1 MKKLFKQSIF
11 LLALAVFSGCKMDI
25 VNPNGP
31 TDAQVVSTREGLI
44 TYSIGMKQNY
54 AASAFESLAITT
66 GGTTREVKG
75 IATFTNVLEIEAG
88 GSALPTFNGNVLGV
102 WLRMNR
108 VMGMAD
114 DIIASAPTVLATD
127 NAMRSGV
134 VAHAHLFKA
143 MAIGG
148 LATAFEQVPTQTN
161 KAGGVTFVPRQQGL
175 LKAIELLEQ
184 AAALLAANAP
194 STEFN
199 TRVLGANFNLLN
211 CINAYLAR
219 YNMMAGRYAQAIAA
233 ANLVPLSSAS
243 QFNYDGAQT
252 VNPLFNQLRV
262 VNSFSPRDNFG
273 LPAGMFDAAD
283 GRLAFYFQGSPVT
296 SGSDVLRTI
305 RGFAQA
311 NSSPI
316 PVYLPDEMRLIKAE
330 AILRSGGSVTDA
342 LVEINA
348 VRQQS
353 SGDVFGVHAN
363 LPAYSGSILVPD
375 LLLEVYKQRCA
386 ELYLSGLRLEDS
398 RRFGRTAP
406 PNNVNPV
413 PTSFER
419 NRNFYPYPDQERL
432 NNTNTPADPAI

>member
-305 RGFAQA
+305 RGFAQT

>member
-1 MKKLFKQSIF
+1 MKKLFKHSIF

-114 DIIASAPTVLATD
+114 DIIANAPTVLATD
-127 NAMRSGV
+127 NAMRSGI

-148 LATAFEQVPTQTN
+148 LATAFEQVPTETN
-161 KAGGVTFVPRQQGL
+161 KAGGVTFVARQQGL

-184 AAALLAANAP
+184 AAALIAANTP

-219 YNMMAGRYAQAIAA
+219 YNVMAGRYTQAIAA

-243 QFNYDGAQT
+243 QFVYDGAQSI
-252 VNPLFNQLRV
+252 NPIYNQLRV

-273 LPAGMFDAAD
+273 LPAGMFDPAD

-305 RGFAQA
+305 RGFAQV

-330 AILRSGGSVTDA
+330 AILRSGGLVTDA
-342 LVEINA
+342 LIEINA

-353 SGDVFGVHAN
+353 SGDAFGVHAN
-363 LPAYSGSILVPD
+363 LPAYTGSILVND

-413 PTSFER
+413 PTTFER

-432 NNTNTPADPAI
+432 NNPNTPADPSI

>member
-1 MKKLFKQSIF
+1 MKK
-11 LLALAVFSGCKMDI
+11 VFVYSLSVIVIAFSSCKMDI

-54 AASAFESLAITT
+54 AASAFESLVITT

-114 DIIASAPTVLATD
+114 DIITNAPTVLATD
-127 NAMRSGV
+127 NAMRSGI

-148 LATAFEQVPTQTN
+148 LAVAFEQVPIETN
-161 KAGGVTFVPRQQGL
+161 KAGGVTFVDRQQGL
-175 LKAIELLEQ
+175 IRAIELLEQ
-184 AAALLAANAP
+184 AAALITATAP
-194 STEFN
+194 SSEFN
-199 TRVLGANFNLLN
+199 TRVAGANFNLQN

-219 YNMMAGRYAQAIAA
+219 FNLMAGRYAQAITA
-233 ANLVPLSSAS
+233 ANLVPLNSGS

-252 VNPLFNQLRV
+252 VNPIFNQLRV

-273 LPAGMFDAAD
+273 LPAGLFDPAD
-283 GRLAFYFQGSPVT
+283 GRISFYFQGAQVSNGP
-296 SGSDVLRTI
+296 DVLRTI
-305 RGFAQA
+305 RGFAQT

-330 AILRSGGSVTDA
+330 AILRSGGTVNDA
-342 LVEINA
+342 LTEINA
-348 VRQQS
+348 VRQQA

-363 LPAYSGSILVPD
+363 LPAYSGQVTVND
-375 LLLEVYKQRCA
+375 LLLEVYRQRCA

-398 RRFGRTAP
+398 RRFARPAP
-406 PNNVNPV
+406 PANVNPV
-413 PTSFER
+413 PVTFER

-432 NNTNTPADPAI
+432 NNPNTPADPAI

>member
-148 LATAFEQVPTQTN
+148 LATAFEKVPTQTN

>member
-1 MKKLFKQSIF
+1 MKK
-11 LLALAVFSGCKMDI
+11 VFVYSLSVIIIAFSSCKMDI

-114 DIIASAPTVLATD
+114 DIITNAPTVLATD
-127 NAMRSGV
+127 NAMRSGI

-148 LATAFEQVPTQTN
+148 LAVAFEQVPIETN
-161 KAGGVTFVPRQQGL
+161 KAGGVTFVDRQQGL
-175 LKAIELLEQ
+175 IRAIELLEQ
-184 AAALLAANAP
+184 AAALISATAP
-194 STEFN
+194 SSEFN
-199 TRVLGANFNLLN
+199 TRVAGANFNLQN

-219 YNMMAGRYAQAIAA
+219 FNLMAGRYAQAITA
-233 ANLVPLSSAS
+233 ANLVPLNSGS

-252 VNPLFNQLRV
+252 VNPIFNQLRV

-273 LPAGMFDAAD
+273 LPAGLFDPAD
-283 GRLAFYFQGSPVT
+283 GRISFYFQGAQVSNGP
-296 SGSDVLRTI
+296 DVLRTI
-305 RGFAQA
+305 RGFAQT

-330 AILRSGGSVTDA
+330 AILRSGGTVNDA
-342 LVEINA
+342 LTEINA
-348 VRQQS
+348 VRQQA

-363 LPAYSGSILVPD
+363 LPAYSGQVTVND
-375 LLLEVYKQRCA
+375 LLLEVYRQRCA

-398 RRFGRTAP
+398 RRFARPAP
-406 PNNVNPV
+406 PANVNPV
-413 PTSFER
+413 PVTFER

-432 NNTNTPADPAI
+432 NNPNTPADPAI

>member
-1 MKKLFKQSIF
+1 MKKIF
-11 LLALAVFSGCKMDI
+11 VCSLSLIAIAFSSCKMDI

-114 DIIASAPTVLATD
+114 DIIANAPTVLATD

-148 LATAFEQVPTQTN
+148 LATAFEQVPVATN
-161 KAGGVTFVPRQQGL
+161 KAGGVTFVTRQNGL

-184 AAALLAANAP
+184 AAALIAATAP
-194 STEFN
+194 SAEFN
-199 TRVLGANFNLLN
+199 TRVAGANFNLLN

-219 YNMMAGRYAQAIAA
+219 YNLMAGRYAQAIAA
-233 ANLVPLSSAS
+233 ANLVPLNSAS
-243 QFNYDGAQT
+243 QFAYDGAQT
-252 VNPLFNQLRV
+252 VNPIFNQLRV

-273 LPAGMFDAAD
+273 LPAGMFDPAD
-283 GRLAFYFQGSPVT
+283 GRIAFYFQGAQVT
-296 SGSDVLRTI
+296 SGPDVLRTI
-305 RGFAQA
+305 RGFAQT

-330 AILRSGGSVTDA
+330 AILRSGGTVADA
-342 LVEINA
+342 ITEINA

-353 SGDVFGVHAN
+353 TGDVFGVHAN
-363 LPAYSGSILVPD
+363 LPAYSGSTAVND
-375 LLLEVYKQRCA
+375 LLIEVYRQRCA
-386 ELYLSGLRLEDS
+386 ELYLSGLRFEDS

-406 PNNVNPV
+406 PANVNPV
-413 PTSFER
+413 PVTFER

-432 NNTNTPADPAI
+432 NNPNTPADPAI

>member
-305 RGFAQA
+305 RGFAQT

-432 NNTNTPADPAI
+432 NNPNTPADPAI

>member
-1 MKKLFKQSIF
+1 MKK
-11 LLALAVFSGCKMDI
+11 VFVYSLSVIIIAFSSCKMDI

-114 DIIASAPTVLATD
+114 DIITNAPTVLATD
-127 NAMRSGV
+127 NAMRSGI

-148 LATAFEQVPTQTN
+148 LAVAFEQVPIETN
-161 KAGGVTFVPRQQGL
+161 KAGGVTFVDRQQGL
-175 LKAIELLEQ
+175 IRAIELLEQ
-184 AAALLAANAP
+184 AAALISATAP
-194 STEFN
+194 SSEFN
-199 TRVLGANFNLLN
+199 TRVAGANFNLQN

-219 YNMMAGRYAQAIAA
+219 FNLMSGRYAQAITA
-233 ANLVPLSSAS
+233 ANLVPLNSGS

-252 VNPLFNQLRV
+252 VNPIFNQLRV

-273 LPAGMFDAAD
+273 LPAGLFDPAD
-283 GRLAFYFQGSPVT
+283 GRISFYFQGAQVSNGP
-296 SGSDVLRTI
+296 DVLRTI
-305 RGFAQA
+305 RGFAQT

-330 AILRSGGSVTDA
+330 AILRSGGTVNDA
-342 LVEINA
+342 LTEINA
-348 VRQQS
+348 VRQQA

-363 LPAYSGSILVPD
+363 LPAYSGQVTVND
-375 LLLEVYKQRCA
+375 LLLEVYRQRCA

-398 RRFGRTAP
+398 RRFARPAP
-406 PNNVNPV
+406 PANVNPV
-413 PTSFER
+413 PVTFER

-432 NNTNTPADPAI
+432 NNPNTPADPAI

>member
-54 AASAFESLAITT
+54 AASAFEALAITT

-305 RGFAQA
+305 RGFAQT

-330 AILRSGGSVTDA
+330 AILRSGGLVTDA
-342 LVEINA
+342 LAEINA

-432 NNTNTPADPAI
+432 NNPNTPADPAI

>member
-1 MKKLFKQSIF
+1 MKKFFKLSIF
-11 LLALAVFSGCKMDI
+11 LLALSVLSGCKMDLI
-25 VNPNGP
+25 NPNQP
-31 TDAQVVSTREGLI
+31 TDGEVVLTREGLI
-44 TYSIGMKQNY
+44 TYSIGIKQNY
-54 AASAFESLAITT
+54 AASALESLTITT

-75 IATFTNVLEIEAG
+75 VATFTNVLEIEAG

-114 DIIASAPTVLATD
+114 EIIANAPTVLATD
-127 NAMRSGV
+127 DALRSGV

-148 LATAFEQVPTQTN
+148 LASAFEQVPVATN
-161 KAGGVTFVPRQQGL
+161 KAGGVTFVTRQQGL

-184 AAALLAANAP
+184 AAALITATPP

-199 TRVLGANFNLLN
+199 TRVLGANFKLLD
-211 CINAYLAR
+211 CINAHLAR
-219 YNMMAGRYAQAIAA
+219 YNMMAGRYAQALAA

-243 QFNYDGAQT
+243 QYVYDGSQT
-252 VNPLFNQLRV
+252 VNPLYNQLRV
-262 VNSFSPRDNFG
+262 VNSFIPRDNFG
-273 LPAGMFDAAD
+273 LPTGMFDPAD
-283 GRLAFYFQGSPVT
+283 GRIAFYLQGALVV
-296 SGSDVLRTI
+296 SGTDILRTI
-305 RGFAQA
+305 RGFATA
-311 NSSPI
+311 TSSPI

-330 AILRSGGSVTDA
+330 AILRSGGNVNDA
-342 LVEINA
+342 LTEINA
-348 VRQQS
+348 VRQQA

-363 LPAYSGSILVPD
+363 LPAYTGSILVPD

-406 PNNVNPV
+406 PANVNPV
-413 PTSFER
+413 PISFER

-432 NNTNTPADPAI
+432 SNPNTPADPAI

>member
-1 MKKLFKQSIF
+1 MKKLFRFSIF
-11 LLALAVFSGCKMDI
+11 LLALAALSGCKMDVI
-25 VNPNGP
+25 NPNGP
-31 TDAQVVSTREGLI
+31 TDAQVVSSREGLI

-54 AASAFESLAITT
+54 AASAYESLAITT
-66 GGTTREVKG
+66 GGTSREVKG

-114 DIIASAPTVLATD
+114 EIIANAPTVLATD

-134 VAHAHLFKA
+134 LAHAHLFKA

-148 LATAFEQVPTQTN
+148 LATAFEQVPLETN
-161 KAGGVTFVPRQQGL
+161 KAGGVTFVARQQGL

-184 AAALLAANAP
+184 AAALIAATAP
-194 STEFN
+194 SAEFN
-199 TRVLGANFNLLN
+199 TRVGGANFNLLN
-211 CINAYLAR
+211 SINAYLAR
-219 YNMMAGRYAQAIAA
+219 YNLMAGRYAQAITA
-233 ANLVPLSSAS
+233 ANLVPLNSVS

-252 VNPLFNQLRV
+252 VNPIFNQLRI

-273 LPAGMFDAAD
+273 LPAGLFDPAD
-283 GRLAFYFQGSPVT
+283 GRLAFYFQGTPVNN
-296 SGSDVLRTI
+296 GPDVLRTI

-311 NSSPI
+311 NNSPI

-330 AILRSGGSVTDA
+330 AILRSGGTVNDA
-342 LVEINA
+342 LTEINA

-363 LPAYSGSILVPD
+363 LPAYAGSTAVND
-375 LLLEVYKQRCA
+375 LLLEVYRQRCA
-386 ELYLSGLRLEDS
+386 ELFLSGLRLEDS
-398 RRFGRTAP
+398 RRFGRTTP
-406 PNNVNPV
+406 PANVNPV
-413 PTSFER
+413 PVTFER

-432 NNTNTPADPAI
+432 NNPNTPADPAI

>member
-1 MKKLFKQSIF
+1 MKK
-11 LLALAVFSGCKMDI
+11 VFVYSLSVIIIAFSSCKMDI

-114 DIIASAPTVLATD
+114 DIITNAPTVLATD
-127 NAMRSGV
+127 NAMRSGI

-148 LATAFEQVPTQTN
+148 LAVAFEQVPIETN
-161 KAGGVTFVPRQQGL
+161 KAGGVTFVDRQQGL
-175 LKAIELLEQ
+175 IRAIELLEQ
-184 AAALLAANAP
+184 AAALISATAP
-194 STEFN
+194 SSEFN
-199 TRVLGANFNLLN
+199 TRVAGANFNLQN

-219 YNMMAGRYAQAIAA
+219 FNLMAGRYAQAITA
-233 ANLVPLSSAS
+233 ANLVPLNSGS

-252 VNPLFNQLRV
+252 VNPIFNQLRV

-273 LPAGMFDAAD
+273 LPAGLFDPAD
-283 GRLAFYFQGSPVT
+283 GRISFYFQGAQVSNGP
-296 SGSDVLRTI
+296 DVLRTI
-305 RGFAQA
+305 RGFAQT

-330 AILRSGGSVTDA
+330 AILRSGGTVNDA
-342 LVEINA
+342 LTEINA
-348 VRQQS
+348 VRQQA

-363 LPAYSGSILVPD
+363 LPAYSGQVTVND
-375 LLLEVYKQRCA
+375 LLLEVYRQRCA

-398 RRFGRTAP
+398 RRFARPTP
-406 PNNVNPV
+406 PANVNPV
-413 PTSFER
+413 PVTFER

-432 NNTNTPADPAI
+432 NNPNTPADPAI